1 MALQPE
7 VAFHFN
13 VPDPLRYLLRLL
25 RKVRQAG
32 MSALVCAPPEL
43 ARELDLALW
52 TFAPEDFIAHARWQA
67 DEGVRARSPILIA
80 DQAVVW
86 PGADVL
92 VNLLPLSELPPAY
105 AGYRK
110 VIEIVGLDQPG
121 RETARSRW
129 RAYTAQGHA
138 IQRHDAALPLSSRAA
153 VPANS

>member
-1 MALQPE
+1 MAHQPE

-13 VPDPLRYLLRLL
+13 VPDPLHYLLRLL

-52 TFAPEDFIAHARWQA
+52 TFAPEDFIAHARWDA
-67 DEGVRARSPILIA
+67 EESVRVHSPLLIA

-86 PGADVL
+86 PGAEVL
-92 VNLLPLSELPPAY
+92 INLLPLSELLPAY
-105 AGYRK
+105 EDYRK

-121 RETARSRW
+121 REAARLRW
-129 RAYTAQGHA
+129 RAYAAQGHSLK
-138 IQRHDAALPLSSRAA
+138 RHDAAAA
-153 VPANS
+153 AAA

>member
-1 MALQPE
+1 VAAQPE

-32 MSALVCAPPEL
+32 MSALVCAPPDL
-43 ARELDLALW
+43 AHQLDLALW

-67 DEGVRARSPILIA
+67 DESVRAHSPLLIA

-86 PGADVL
+86 PGAEVL
-92 VNLLPLSELPPAY
+92 INLLPLSDLLPAY
-105 AGYRK
+105 EGYRK

-121 RETARSRW
+121 REAARLRW
-129 RAYTAQGHA
+129 RAYTACGHELK
-138 IQRHDAALPLSSRAA
+138 RHDAAAA
-153 VPANS
+153 TAA

>member
-1 MALQPE
+1 MAHQPE

-52 TFAPEDFIAHARWQA
+52 TFAPEDFIAHARWDA
-67 DEGVRARSPILIA
+67 EESVRVHSPILIA
-80 DQAVVW
+80 DQAVAW
-86 PGADVL
+86 PGAEVL
-92 VNLLPLSELPPAY
+92 INLLPLSELPPAY

-121 RETARSRW
+121 REAARLRW
-129 RAYTAQGHA
+129 RAYAAQGHSLK
-138 IQRHDAALPLSSRAA
+138 RHDAAAA
-153 VPANS
+153 AAA